1 MAGDRRA
8 LCLVAGAILL
18 CSCFARVLCGDVQEQ
33 QQEIQRLRSKVASLG
48 QLPAGLFVEHKI

>member
-18 CSCFARVLCGDVQEQ
+18 CSCFARVLCGDEQEQ
-33 QQEIQRLRSKVASLG
+33 QQEKEEGELFN
-48 QLPAGLFVEHKI
+48 QLEMEPSNEE